1 MLILRIKIYPIM
13 TIEEKVNE
21 GIKNAMK
28 AHDKVRLETM
38 RNIKKV
44 ILEAKSLPGAGDTL
58 EDVECIKLI
67 QKLAK
72 QGKDAAQIYKE
83 QGREDLYEQE
93 SGQVAVLEEFLPKQ
107 LTEEELVAALKE
119 IIAEVGAASPRDMGK
134 VMGVA
139 TKKLAGVADGK
150 LISAKVK
157 ELLA

>member
-1 MLILRIKIYPIM
+1 M
-13 TIEEKVNE
+13 TIEEQVND

-44 ILEAKSLPGAGDTL
+44 ILEAKTRPGANDRI
-58 EDVECIKLI
+58 DDAECIKLI

-72 QGKDAAQIYKE
+72 QGKESAEIYRQ

-107 LTEEELVAALKE
+107 LDEAELTEALKA
-119 IIAEVGAASPRDMGK
+119 IIAEDMRK
-134 VMGVA
+134 VMGTA
-139 TKKLAGVADGK
+139 TKKLAGLTDGK
-150 LISAKVK
+150 AISAKVK
-157 ELLA
+157 ELLG

>member
-1 MLILRIKIYPIM
+1 M
-13 TIEEKVNE
+13 TIEEQVND

-28 AHDKVRLETM
+28 AHDKIRLETM

-44 ILEAKSLPGAGDTL
+44 ILEAKTKPGAPDQI
-58 EDVECIKLI
+58 DDAECIKLI

-72 QGKDAAQIYKE
+72 QGKESAEIYKQ

-107 LTEEELVAALKE
+107 LSEEELTAVLKE
-119 IIAEVGAASPRDMGK
+119 IIASVGASSPQDMGK

-139 TKKLAGVADGK
+139 TKKLSGLADGRA
-150 LISAKVK
+150 ISAKVK

>member
-1 MLILRIKIYPIM
+1 MM
-13 TIEEKVNE
+13 TIEEQVND

-44 ILEAKSLPGAGDTL
+44 ILEAKTRPGANDRI
-58 EDVECIKLI
+58 DDAECIKLI

-72 QGKDAAQIYKE
+72 QGKESAEIYRQ

-107 LTEEELVAALKE
+107 LDEAELTEALKA
-119 IIAEVGAASPRDMGK
+119 IIAEVGASSSKDMGK
-134 VMGVA
+134 VMGTA
-139 TKKLAGVADGK
+139 TKKLAGLADGK
-150 LISAKVK
+150 AISAKVK
-157 ELLA
+157 ELLG

>member
-1 MLILRIKIYPIM
+1 M
-13 TIEEKVNE
+13 TIEEQVND
-21 GIKNAMK
+21 GIKQAMK

-44 ILEAKSLPGAGDTL
+44 ILEAKTRPGAGDHI
-58 EDVECIKLI
+58 DDAECIKII

-72 QGKDAAQIYKE
+72 QGKESAGIYKE

-93 SGQVAVLEEFLPKQ
+93 MGQVVVLEEFLPRQ
-107 LTEEELVAALKE
+107 LSEAELTQALKE
-119 IIAEVGAASPRDMGK
+119 IITSVGASAPQDMGK

-139 TKKLAGVADGK
+139 TKKLAGLADGK
-150 LISAKVK
+150 AIPAKVK

>member
-1 MLILRIKIYPIM
+1 M
-13 TIEEKVNE
+13 TIEEQVND

-44 ILEAKSLPGAGDTL
+44 ILEAKTRPGANDRI
-58 EDVECIKLI
+58 DDAECIRLI

-72 QGKDAAQIYKE
+72 QGKESAEIYRQ

-107 LTEEELVAALKE
+107 LDEAEMTEALKSIISEVVASSE
-119 IIAEVGAASPRDMGK
+119 IYM
-134 VMGVA
+134 
-139 TKKLAGVADGK
+139 
-150 LISAKVK
+150 
-157 ELLA
+157 

>member
-1 MLILRIKIYPIM
+1 M
-13 TIEEKVNE
+13 TIEEQVNE

-44 ILEAKSLPGAGDTL
+44 ILEAKTKPGANDQI
-58 EDVECIKLI
+58 DDAECIKII

-72 QGKDAAQIYKE
+72 QGKDSAGIYKQ

-93 SGQVAVLEEFLPKQ
+93 SGQVAGLEEFLRQQ
-107 LTEEELVAALKE
+107 LSEEELPVALKE
-119 IIAEVGAASPRDMGK
+119 IIASVGATSRQDMGK

-139 TKKLAGVADGK
+139 TKKLAGLADGK
-150 LISAKVK
+150 AVSAKVK

>member
-1 MLILRIKIYPIM
+1 M
-13 TIEEKVNE
+13 TIEEQVND

-44 ILEAKSLPGAGDTL
+44 ILEAKTRPGANDRI
-58 EDVECIKLI
+58 DDAECIKLI

-72 QGKDAAQIYKE
+72 QGKESAEIYRQ

-107 LTEEELVAALKE
+107 LDEAELTEALKA
-119 IIAEVGAASPRDMGK
+119 IIAEVGASSANDMGK
-134 VMGVA
+134 VMGTA
-139 TKKLAGVADGK
+139 TKKLAGLADGK
-150 LISAKVK
+150 AISAKVK
-157 ELLA
+157 ELLG